1 MRQPKCSK
9 AYICRGAKSSPFQI
23 EGSYKMKIA
32 HRAAAAGGAMISLP
46 RNLVRMSGFTPSRYG
61 PETKRQISNTWQEGL
76 GLRRALNSG
85 A

>member
-32 HRAAAAGGAMISLP
+32 HRAAAAGARSPLFPPVRGAGQAARSA
-46 RNLVRMSGFTPSRYG
+46 
-61 PETKRQISNTWQEGL
+61 ETGVAQ
-76 GLRRALNSG
+76 
-85 A
+85 